1 MEHADIISGAF
12 TYTKDAFFGLKQF
25 PRWIVLFLYFVI
37 PILCGLVVASIL
49 LHLILQPFLVNLLV
63 NDNYGFTVTSIS
75 GLLQYAAVILGL
87 ACVLF
92 VPLIQ
97 GYCYRIFKSDGKELP
112 DHTNLWGLFFSGWRV
127 NAVILYYAIPIIVI
141 TMIYSLVFSYFF
153 PDVGMYATINL
164 LQWESIVFVLT
175 TFSYVALEFITL
187 IFVSLFAFVGLVHL
201 ARSGSLREATS
212 IRGIAGI
219 IKKIGWYDYILSLV
233 IMSIL
238 LLLVTF
244 VIVALAQVFAF
255 NGVAIVILLGLYL
268 FVLIP
273 MLVFFIR
280 YISQVY
286 DTAFVVPEEDDADFD
301 DF

>member
-12 TYTKDAFFGLKQF
+12 TYTKNAFFGLKQL

-153 PDVGMYATINL
+153 PDVGMYATIDL

>member
-12 TYTKDAFFGLKQF
+12 TYTKNAFFGLKQL

-141 TMIYSLVFSYFF
+141 TMLYSLVFSYFF
-153 PDVGMYATINL
+153 PDVGMYATIDL

>member
-12 TYTKDAFFGLKQF
+12 TYTKNAFFGLKQL

-97 GYCYRIFKSDGKELP
+97 GYCYRIFKSDGTELP

-141 TMIYSLVFSYFF
+141 TMLYSLVFSYFF
-153 PDVGMYATINL
+153 PDVGMYATIDL

>member
-112 DHTNLWGLFFSGWRV
+112 DHTNLWGLFFQRMACQRG
-127 NAVILYYAIPIIVI
+127 N
-141 TMIYSLVFSYFF
+141 
-153 PDVGMYATINL
+153 
-164 LQWESIVFVLT
+164 FVLCYPDN
-175 TFSYVALEFITL
+175 SYYNDLLAGVL
-187 IFVSLFAFVGLVHL
+187 IFL
-201 ARSGSLREATS
+201 
-212 IRGIAGI
+212 
-219 IKKIGWYDYILSLV
+219 
-233 IMSIL
+233 
-238 LLLVTF
+238 
-244 VIVALAQVFAF
+244 
-255 NGVAIVILLGLYL
+255 
-268 FVLIP
+268 P
-273 MLVFFIR
+273 
-280 YISQVY
+280 
-286 DTAFVVPEEDDADFD
+286 
-301 DF
+301 

>member
-12 TYTKDAFFGLKQF
+12 TYTKNAFFGLKQL

-153 PDVGMYATINL
+153 PDVGMYATIDL

-244 VIVALAQVFAF
+244 VIVALAQVLAF